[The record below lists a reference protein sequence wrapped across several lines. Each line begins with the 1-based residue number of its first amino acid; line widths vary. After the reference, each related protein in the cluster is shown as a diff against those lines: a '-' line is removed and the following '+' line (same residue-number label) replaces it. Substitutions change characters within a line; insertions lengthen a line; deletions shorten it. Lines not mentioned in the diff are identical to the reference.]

1 LYAFGQAG
9 FLSFLLIWKGL
20 YSKIFGV
27 QRKRGANTIGYE
39 YPHNKNNKQIFRRI
53 KMKAIVKSL
62 KTFNWRLWV
71 VLAVTLL
78 IPALYQTLRIFFLG
92 DLPGDW
98 GINIASQL
106 SWVNLLYEIVQEAF
120 ILPLFF
126 LLGKSLGS
134 KEELENKMRTGLL
147 ISGSTYL
154 FLSILIIALAK
165 PLCIW
170 MASDLSTIDAT
181 VTYIRLESVA
191 SAISIISKF
200 ITVLLVTMNKD
211 KYMYILLG
219 IQSVLSMSFDTF
231 LISQLPFSANIG
243 VNGVAI
249 ANIIVSV
256 VCVAVAF
263 LFLRR
268 EDIHIFRKKKLDFGW
283 LKEYGKIGAFS
294 GLESLV
300 RNIAFMLMVS
310 RLVNVIAEQ
319 GTYWV
324 ANNFIWTWLLLP
336 ATALYDVIKKETAES
351 TDNIRTKTLGYIV
364 ISVLFSV
371 LWFVSIPAWKPFLR
385 YVLNSDAYQTIFHVV
400 LISSAFYIMYIFNCI
415 CDGTIYGRGKTS
427 YMLIE
432 SIFTNGL
439 YYVTM
444 FILWKIGVWV
454 PTLDGI
460 ALMFGIG
467 MAIDLIPTFGC
478 YLYLLRKEGIRLFE
492 IFSLQ
497 EKEQK

>member
-1 LYAFGQAG
+1 
-9 FLSFLLIWKGL
+9 
-20 YSKIFGV
+20 
-27 QRKRGANTIGYE
+27 
-39 YPHNKNNKQIFRRI
+39 
-53 KMKAIVKSL
+53 MKAIVKSL

-415 CDGTIYGRGKTS
+415 CDGTIYGRG
-427 YMLIE
+427 
-432 SIFTNGL
+432 
-439 YYVTM
+439 
-444 FILWKIGVWV
+444 
-454 PTLDGI
+454 
-460 ALMFGIG
+460 
-467 MAIDLIPTFGC
+467 
-478 YLYLLRKEGIRLFE
+478 
-492 IFSLQ
+492 
-497 EKEQK
+497 